1 MNTHPAN
8 YKICFRE
15 FLINDFYSFPAFQF
29 LLLLLLLLVSCAP
42 TVFSHLPSHVSSYL
56 PTYDGWQSKDKQV
69 ATKFVLHR
77 LADSSSSSSISFSL
91 YLSFFLSLLQS
102 LVTKS
107 FLKTWERD
115 VKGSFKKTKFL
126 PRPFSL
132 SLSHPHTHSLF
143 FLPYTCSQLLIYVSP
158 KKSVVLAQLNLS
170 TKS

>member
-42 TVFSHLPSHVSSYL
+42 TVFSHLPSHVPIYL
-56 PTYDGWQSKDKQV
+56 PTYDGWQSKDKQ
-69 ATKFVLHR
+69 AERNLFYIDLLIR
-77 LADSSSSSSISFSL
+77 LLPHQSLSLSISLSFSL
-91 YLSFFLSLLQS
+91 FFSLLSQS
-102 LVTKS
+102 PFSKHEKGTSKGALRRQS
-107 FLKTWERD
+107 FSL
-115 VKGSFKKTKFL
+115 GH
-126 PRPFSL
+126 SL

-158 KKSVVLAQLNLS
+158 KRSVVLAQLNLS